1 MAKNQNNVWYK
12 TWWGIILIVFGSLIV
27 LSIIVGSTGNNCET
41 NSEDKICPALDCS
54 TCSVKT
60 ETKIETKIITE
71 KIYVCQDLTETSN
84 KDDCKTEEQKTIEN
98 SDYALVITINNFRT
112 ARSISNY
119 SLENLKSDEQYL
131 IVDFSIYNK
140 ELENGWEFNPN
151 FVQVEDSEGY
161 SYSYS
166 WDSPS
171 LSKYWGGMTGVTVE
185 HNVKKSGELA
195 FVIPKSEKNFTLVV
209 RNFFGVV
216 GKVQFDL
223 D

>member
-1 MAKNQNNVWYK
+1 MTKDKNKMWYK
-12 TWWGIILIVFGSLIV
+12 TWWGIILIIFGALI
-27 LSIIVGSTGNNCET
+27 LISIIAGSTGDNCEI
-41 NSEDKICPALDCS
+41 NSEDKVCPTLDCS
-54 TCSVKT
+54 TCPVKT
-60 ETKIETKIITE
+60 DTKTVTQ
-71 KIYVCQDLTETSN
+71 KIYICSDLTEVTN
-84 KDDCKTEEQKTIEN
+84 LDDCKTEEQKTIDN
-98 SDYALVITINNFRT
+98 SDSALVITINNFRT
-112 ARSISNY
+112 ARSISDY
-119 SLENLKSDEQYL
+119 SLENLKSEEQYL

-166 WDSPS
+166 WDSPN

-216 GKVQFDL
+216 GKAQFAL